1 MKIDKRIKAIP
12 WPEPWMGRND
22 RQHLRVT
29 VAQPVTDG
37 HRVLLLTV
45 TRNQNHQI
53 APWRAEPVG
62 QDFRLVC
69 CKTKG
74 AEDVAYI
81 TELGKGAP
89 RKTLEEAV
97 RGWQTSP
104 ATCYPEISE
113 KDEAILCRWL
123 GVTPMQ
129 KKESRYNHA
138 LDMLNDWTTE
148 AIKIAKERESREKG
162 DFVDD
167 DVDLCPEELPA
178 GLLD

>member
-104 ATCYPEISE
+104 ATCYPEI
-113 KDEAILCRWL
+113 
-123 GVTPMQ
+123 
-129 KKESRYNHA
+129 
-138 LDMLNDWTTE
+138 
-148 AIKIAKERESREKG
+148 KIGRAH
-162 DFVDD
+162 V
-167 DVDLCPEELPA
+167 
-178 GLLD
+178 